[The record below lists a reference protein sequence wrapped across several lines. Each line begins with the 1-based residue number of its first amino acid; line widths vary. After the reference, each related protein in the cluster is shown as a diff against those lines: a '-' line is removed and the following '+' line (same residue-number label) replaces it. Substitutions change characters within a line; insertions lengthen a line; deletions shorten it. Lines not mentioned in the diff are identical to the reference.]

1 MRTLTEGHKSFGKLG
16 SDNSVINRLH
26 ENNNFATEL
35 QEHATLYF
43 NSYGIKSTIKEFI
56 TIYLFKREY

>member
-1 MRTLTEGHKSFGKLG
+1 MRTLTEGLKSFGKLG
-16 SDNSVINRLH
+16 SDISVINRLN

-43 NSYGIKSTIKEFI
+43 NSYGNKSTNKEFI
-56 TIYLFKREY
+56 TIYLLKREY

>member
-16 SDNSVINRLH
+16 SDISVINLLN

-43 NSYGIKSTIKEFI
+43 NSYGNKSTNKEFI
-56 TIYLFKREY
+56 TIYLLKREY

>member
-1 MRTLTEGHKSFGKLG
+1 MRTLTEGLKSFGKLG
-16 SDNSVINRLH
+16 SDISVINRLH

-43 NSYGIKSTIKEFI
+43 NSYGNKSIKRVYH
-56 TIYLFKREY
+56 YLPFEA